1 DAREVSANAGSSA
14 SSAWGGSPSVNGPND
29 QILHPS
35 AFAIPHR
42 VTANLSYR
50 ISYANNLATTV
61 GVYYNGAAQ
70 GRFSYTYYSDIN
82 RDGQNADLMYLPKD
96 LSTLTF
102 VDRINLAG
110 DVIFTAEQQRDAFG
124 NFVKE
129 NNLDKYAGK
138 YLPRNAF
145 LMPWLNRFDVRV
157 LQDLYTNI
165 GNKKNTLQLSL
176 DVINFGNLLNK
187 NWGIQSRLNDAQ
199 MVIGNKKIQ
208 GVSSGN
214 PVLNNANT
222 PANGIPEFNMNV
234 INNQLQTTP
243 FQNVSNLSTTWQMQ
257 IGLRYIFKSENN
269 IDYHQKAPHY

>member
-1 DAREVSANAGSSA
+1 
-14 SSAWGGSPSVNGPND
+14 
-29 QILHPS
+29 
-35 AFAIPHR
+35 
-42 VTANLSYR
+42 
-50 ISYANNLATTV
+50 TTI
-61 GVYYNGAAQ
+61 GLYYNGASQ

-82 RDGQNADLMYLPKD
+82 RDGQNADLLYLPKD
-96 LSTLTF
+96 LSKVPF
-102 VDRINLAG
+102 VDRI
-110 DVIFTAEQQRDAFG
+110 DVDGNVIYTVAQQREAFEK
-124 NFVKE
+124 FVKD

-214 PVLNNANT
+214 PVLNNA
-222 PANGIPEFNMNV
+222 
-234 INNQLQTTP
+234 
-243 FQNVSNLSTTWQMQ
+243 
-257 IGLRYIFKSENN
+257 
-269 IDYHQKAPHY
+269 

>member
-1 DAREVSANAGSSA
+1 M
-14 SSAWGGSPSVNGPND
+14 
-29 QILHPS
+29 
-35 AFAIPHR
+35 
-42 VTANLSYR
+42 
-50 ISYANNLATTV
+50 
-61 GVYYNGAAQ
+61 
-70 GRFSYTYYSDIN
+70 N

-102 VDRINLAG
+102 VDRINVDG
-110 DVIFTAEQQRDAFG
+110 DVIFTAAQQRDAFG
-124 NFVKE
+124 NFVKD
-129 NNLDKYAGK
+129 NNLDKYSGK

-199 MVIGNKKIQ
+199 MLVGNKKIQ
-208 GVSSGN
+208 GVCSGR

-234 INNQLQTTP
+234 INNALPTTP
-243 FQNVSNLSTTWQMQ
+243 FQNVSSLSTTWQMQ
-257 IGLRYIFKSENN
+257 VGLRYIFK
-269 IDYHQKAPHY
+269 